1 MLFII
6 VERYILPNGET
17 MVSKRL
23 QAVPPSGTVAISN
36 LVSEMKASGIKDII
50 SFSLGEPD
58 FTTPGNII
66 DAAVDSLH
74 RGFTHYTP
82 SMGLPDLKKAIAEST
97 KAKNG
102 IPCGPQNVLVTPT
115 KQAIFMWAL
124 AYLDPGDEV
133 LLPDPA
139 WVSYEAVILLAGAKP
154 VYVPTYFEE
163 GYVINPDRVRDAITP
178 KTKAIIINSPSNPTG
193 VVQPEEVLKAIAD
206 ICKEKNLIVL
216 TDEIYEHLI
225 YEGKHVSLA
234 AMPGMWERTY
244 TVSGLSKTYAMTGW
258 RIGWL
263 IADDVKSINKLQ
275 SHSITCCTSFVQEAA
290 IEAITGPQ
298 EARNSMVKE
307 FKKRRDLAL
316 DLIKDIPGLECNKP
330 TGAFYLFPKYDKNM
344 KSHDL
349 ADKILREG
357 HVAVTPGRAF
367 GPCGEGSFRMSYAAS
382 EEDIKEGLARIKKV
396 LSTL

>member
-1 MLFII
+1 
-6 VERYILPNGET
+6 
-17 MVSKRL
+17 MVSQRL

-36 LVSEMKASGIKDII
+36 LVSEMKASGINDII

-58 FTTPGNII
+58 FTTPGNVI

-82 SMGLPDLKKAIAEST
+82 SMGLPELRKAIAEAT
-97 KAKNG
+97 KAKNN
-102 IPCGPQNVLVTPT
+102 IPCGPQNVLVTPS

-133 LLPDPA
+133 LIPDPA

-154 VYVPTYFEE
+154 VYVPTYFDE
-163 GYVINPDRVRDAITP
+163 GYVINPDRVRAAITP
-178 KTKAIIINSPSNPTG
+178 RTKAIVINSPSNPTG
-193 VVQPEEVLKAIAD
+193 AVQPEETLRAIAD
-206 ICKEKNLIVL
+206 ICVEKDIIVL
-216 TDEIYEHLI
+216 ADEIYEHIL

-234 AMPGMWERTY
+234 SMPGMWERTY
-244 TVSGLSKTYAMTGW
+244 TISGLSKTYAMTGW

-263 IADDVKSINKLQ
+263 IADDIKSINKLQ
-275 SHSITCCTSFVQEAA
+275 SHSITCCTSFVQQAA
-290 IEAITGPQ
+290 IEAIEGPQ
-298 EARNSMVKE
+298 EAKEAMVKE

-316 DLIKDIPGLECNKP
+316 DLLSEIDGIECNRP
-330 TGAFYLFPKYDKNM
+330 NGAFYLFPKYDKDI
-344 KSHDL
+344 KSNVVAEKL
-349 ADKILREG
+349 LQEG

-382 EEDIKEGLARIKKV
+382 EEDITEGIARMKKV
-396 LSTL
+396 FSTL

>member
-1 MLFII
+1 
-6 VERYILPNGET
+6 
-17 MVSKRL
+17 MVSQRL

-36 LVSEMKASGIKDII
+36 LVSEMKASGIDDII

-58 FTTPGNII
+58 FTTPGNVI

-74 RGFTHYTP
+74 KGFTHYTP
-82 SMGLPDLKKAIAEST
+82 SMGLPELRKDIADST
-97 KAKNG
+97 RAKNG

-133 LLPDPA
+133 LIPDPA
-139 WVSYEAVILLAGAKP
+139 WVSYEAVVLLAGAKP
-154 VYVPTYFEE
+154 VYVPTYFNE
-163 GYVINPDRVRDAITP
+163 GYVIDPERVRAAITP

-193 VVQPEEVLKAIAD
+193 AVQPEDTLKAIAEICVEKD
-206 ICKEKNLIVL
+206 IIVL
-216 TDEIYEHLI
+216 ADEIYEHII
-225 YEGKHVSLA
+225 YSGKHVSLA
-234 AMPGMWERTY
+234 SLPGMWERTY

-263 IADDVKSINKLQ
+263 IADDIKSINKLQ
-275 SHSITCCTSFVQEAA
+275 THSITCCTSFVKQAA
-290 IEAITGPQ
+290 IEAIEGPQ
-298 EARNSMVKE
+298 EARDAMVKE

-316 DLIKDIPGLECNKP
+316 DLLSEIKDLECNKP
-330 TGAFYLFPKYDKNM
+330 DGAFYLFPRLDKDVDSNTVA
-344 KSHDL
+344 KKL
-349 ADKILREG
+349 LQEG

-382 EEDIKEGLARIKKV
+382 EDDITEGIARMRKV
-396 LSTL
+396 LNSL

>member
-1 MLFII
+1 
-6 VERYILPNGET
+6 
-17 MVSKRL
+17 MVSQRL

-36 LVSEMKASGIKDII
+36 LVSEMKASGIDDII

-58 FTTPGNII
+58 FTTPGNVI

-74 RGFTHYTP
+74 KGFTHYTP
-82 SMGLPDLKKAIAEST
+82 SMGLPELRKDIADST
-97 KAKNG
+97 RAKNG

-133 LLPDPA
+133 LIPDPA
-139 WVSYEAVILLAGAKP
+139 WVSYEAVVLLAGAKP
-154 VYVPTYFEE
+154 VYVPTYFNE
-163 GYVINPDRVRDAITP
+163 GYVIDPERVRAAITP

-193 VVQPEEVLKAIAD
+193 AVQPEDTLKAIAEICVEKD
-206 ICKEKNLIVL
+206 IIVL
-216 TDEIYEHLI
+216 ADEIYEHII
-225 YEGKHVSLA
+225 YSGKHVSLA
-234 AMPGMWERTY
+234 SLPGMWERTY

-263 IADDVKSINKLQ
+263 IADDIKSINKLQ
-275 SHSITCCTSFVQEAA
+275 THSITCCTSFVQQAAIAA
-290 IEAITGPQ
+290 IEGPQ
-298 EARNSMVKE
+298 EARDAMVKE

-316 DLIKDIPGLECNKP
+316 DLLSEIKDLECNKP
-330 TGAFYLFPKYDKNM
+330 DGAFYLFPRLDKDVDSNTVA
-344 KSHDL
+344 KKL
-349 ADKILREG
+349 LQEG

-382 EEDIKEGLARIKKV
+382 EDDITEGIARMKKV
-396 LSTL
+396 LNSL

>member
-1 MLFII
+1 
-6 VERYILPNGET
+6 
-17 MVSKRL
+17 MVSQRL

-36 LVSEMKASGIKDII
+36 LVSEMKASGINDII

-58 FTTPGNII
+58 FTTPGNVI

-82 SMGLPDLKKAIAEST
+82 SMGLPELRKVIADAT

-102 IPCGPQNVLVTPT
+102 IPCGPQNVLVTPS

-133 LLPDPA
+133 LIPDPA
-139 WVSYEAVILLAGAKP
+139 WVSYEAVVLLAGAKP
-154 VYVPTYFEE
+154 VYVPTYFDE
-163 GYVINPDRVRDAITP
+163 GYVINPDRVREAITP

-193 VVQPEEVLKAIAD
+193 AVQPEETLRAIAD
-206 ICKEKNLIVL
+206 ICIEKNLIVL
-216 TDEIYEHLI
+216 ADEIYEHIL
-225 YEGKHVSLA
+225 YDGKHVSLA
-234 AMPGMWERTY
+234 SMPGMWERTY
-244 TVSGLSKTYAMTGW
+244 TISGLSKTYAMTGW

-263 IADDVKSINKLQ
+263 IADDIKSINKLQ
-275 SHSITCCTSFVQEAA
+275 SHSITCCTSFVQQAA
-290 IEAITGPQ
+290 IEAIEGPQ
-298 EARNSMVKE
+298 DARDAMVKE

-316 DLIKDIPGLECNKP
+316 DLLSEIDGLECNRP
-330 TGAFYLFPKYDKNM
+330 DGAFYLFPRYDKDI
-344 KSHDL
+344 KSNVVAEKL
-349 ADKILREG
+349 LQEG

-382 EEDIKEGLARIKKV
+382 EEDITEGIARMKKV
-396 LSTL
+396 FRTL

>member
-1 MLFII
+1 
-6 VERYILPNGET
+6 
-17 MVSKRL
+17 MVSQRL

-36 LVSEMKASGIKDII
+36 LVSEMKASGINDII

-58 FTTPGNII
+58 FTTPGNVI

-82 SMGLPDLKKAIAEST
+82 SMGLPELRKAIAEAT
-97 KAKNG
+97 KAKNN
-102 IPCGPQNVLVTPT
+102 IPCGPQNVLVTPS

-133 LLPDPA
+133 LIPDPA

-154 VYVPTYFEE
+154 VYVPTYFDE
-163 GYVINPDRVRDAITP
+163 GYVINPDRVRAAITP
-178 KTKAIIINSPSNPTG
+178 RTKAIVINSPSNPTG
-193 VVQPEEVLKAIAD
+193 AVQPEETLRAIAD
-206 ICKEKNLIVL
+206 ICVEKDIIVL
-216 TDEIYEHLI
+216 ADEIYEHIL

-234 AMPGMWERTY
+234 SMPGMWERTY
-244 TVSGLSKTYAMTGW
+244 TISGLSKTYAMTGW

-263 IADDVKSINKLQ
+263 IADDIKSINKLQ
-275 SHSITCCTSFVQEAA
+275 SHSITCCTSFVQQAA
-290 IEAITGPQ
+290 IEAIEGPQ
-298 EARNSMVKE
+298 EAKEAMVKE

-316 DLIKDIPGLECNKP
+316 DLLSEIDCIECNRP
-330 TGAFYLFPKYDKNM
+330 NGAFYLFPKYDKDI
-344 KSHDL
+344 KSNVVAEKL
-349 ADKILREG
+349 LQEG

-382 EEDIKEGLARIKKV
+382 EEDITEGIARMKKV
-396 LSTL
+396 FSTL

>member
-1 MLFII
+1 M
-6 VERYILPNGET
+6 
-17 MVSKRL
+17 MVSQRL

-36 LVSEMKASGIKDII
+36 LVSEMKASGINDII

-58 FTTPGNII
+58 FTTPENII
-66 DAAVDSLH
+66 DAAVGSLK

-82 SMGLPDLKKAIAEST
+82 SMGMPELKKAIAEAV
-97 KAKNG
+97 KAKNN

-133 LLPDPA
+133 ILPDPS

-154 VYVPTYFEE
+154 VYVPTYFDE
-163 GYVINPDRVRDAITP
+163 GYIINPDRIREAITP
-178 KTKAIIINSPSNPTG
+178 RTKAIVINSPSNPTG
-193 VVQPEEVLKAIAD
+193 AVQPESVLKEIAE
-206 ICKEKNLIVL
+206 ICVEKDLIVL
-216 TDEIYEHLI
+216 ADEIYEHVL

-234 AMPGMWERTY
+234 SMPGMWERTY

-298 EARNSMVKE
+298 DAKDRMVAT

-316 DLIKDIPGLECNKP
+316 DLIDDIKGLECNKP
-330 TGAFYLFPKYDKNM
+330 NGAFYLFPKYSMDI

-349 ADKILREG
+349 ADRILREG

-367 GPCGEGSFRMSYAAS
+367 GPCGEGAFRMSYAAS
-382 EEDIKEGLARIKKV
+382 EEDIKEGLERIKKV
-396 LSTL
+396 ISTL

>member
-1 MLFII
+1 
-6 VERYILPNGET
+6 
-17 MVSKRL
+17 MVSQRL

-36 LVSEMKASGIKDII
+36 LVSEMKASGIDDII

-58 FTTPGNII
+58 FTTPGNVI

-74 RGFTHYTP
+74 KGFTHYTP
-82 SMGLPDLKKAIAEST
+82 SMGLPELRKDIADST
-97 KAKNG
+97 RAKNG

-133 LLPDPA
+133 LIPDPA
-139 WVSYEAVILLAGAKP
+139 WVSYEAVVLLAGAKP
-154 VYVPTYFEE
+154 VYVPTYFNE
-163 GYVINPDRVRDAITP
+163 GYVIDPERVRAAITP

-193 VVQPEEVLKAIAD
+193 AVQPEDTLKAIAEICVEKD
-206 ICKEKNLIVL
+206 IIVL
-216 TDEIYEHLI
+216 ADEIYEHII
-225 YEGKHVSLA
+225 YSGKHVSLA
-234 AMPGMWERTY
+234 SLPGMWERTY

-263 IADDVKSINKLQ
+263 IADDIKSINKLQ
-275 SHSITCCTSFVQEAA
+275 TQSITCCTSVVQQAA
-290 IEAITGPQ
+290 IEAIEGPQ
-298 EARNSMVKE
+298 EARDAMVKE

-316 DLIKDIPGLECNKP
+316 DLLSEIKDLECNKP
-330 TGAFYLFPKYDKNM
+330 DGAFYLFPRLDKDVDSNTVA
-344 KSHDL
+344 KKL
-349 ADKILREG
+349 LQEG

-382 EEDIKEGLARIKKV
+382 EDDITEGIARMKKV
-396 LSTL
+396 LNSL